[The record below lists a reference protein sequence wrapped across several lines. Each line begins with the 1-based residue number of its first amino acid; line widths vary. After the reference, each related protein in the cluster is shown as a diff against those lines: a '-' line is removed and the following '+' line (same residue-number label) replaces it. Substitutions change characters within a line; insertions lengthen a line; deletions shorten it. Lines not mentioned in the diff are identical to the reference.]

1 MTSLFHAPKAAPAP
15 VIPEAP
21 VIPTQNTSA
30 IAKAQQDQLEASAA
44 RSGRASTI
52 MSMNDISKTDTMGG

>member
-15 VIPEAP
+15 VIPDTP
-21 VIPTQNTSA
+21 VIPTENTAA
-30 IAKAQQDQLEASAA
+30 IANAQQGQLEAAAA

-52 MSMNDISKTDTMGG
+52 MSMNDISKTDSMGG